1 MQKFPENKREFT
13 VCGKSVTV
21 YPALK
26 ENCPVVYL
34 NIFSDVSDAVYKLLY
49 ESGCNDFTLVTVG
62 NLEWDCDMSPWAIP
76 PVAKGDTPCSGGA
89 DEYLKLL
96 ETEIIPKAEENL
108 KNVSRRGIAGYSL
121 AGLFAVY
128 ALYKT
133 GIFARA
139 ASMSG
144 SLWFPKFREFV
155 FENKLKKIPEKIY
168 FSLGDKECKTKNP
181 YFKTVQKNT
190 EAIEEFYRR
199 QGVETVFI
207 LNSGGHVDNVTE
219 RTAAG
224 IRWILEK

>member
-1 MQKFPENKREFT
+1 MRNFSENKREFT
-13 VCGKSVTV
+13 VGGKSVTV

-26 ENCPVVYL
+26 ENCPAVYL
-34 NIFSDVSDAVYKLLY
+34 NTFSDGGEAVYKLLY
-49 ESGCNDFTLVTVG
+49 ESGCTDFTLVTVG

-89 DEYLKLL
+89 DDYLKLL
-96 ETEIIPKAEENL
+96 ETEIIPKAEET
-108 KNVSRRGIAGYSL
+108 VSGVSWRGIAGYSL

-128 ALYKT
+128 SLYKT
-133 GIFARA
+133 DIFSRA

-144 SLWFPKFREFV
+144 SLWFPDFKEFV
-155 FENKLKKIPEKIY
+155 FENKMKTVPEKIY
-168 FSLGDKECKTKNP
+168 FSLGDNECRTKNP
-181 YFKTVQKNT
+181 YFKTVQENT
-190 EAIEEFYRR
+190 EKIEEFYRR
-199 QGVETVFI
+199 QGVETVFT